1 VTVVLERRGPVAV
14 LTLDRP
20 EELDAFALA
29 FTTEDQSE
37 GMAAVFEKRP
47 PEFTGR

>member
-1 VTVVLERRGPVAV
+1 MTVVLEGDLQGHPAR
-14 LTLDRP
+14 
-20 EELDAFALA
+20 ELDAFALA

-37 GMAAVFEKRP
+37 GMAAFFEKRP